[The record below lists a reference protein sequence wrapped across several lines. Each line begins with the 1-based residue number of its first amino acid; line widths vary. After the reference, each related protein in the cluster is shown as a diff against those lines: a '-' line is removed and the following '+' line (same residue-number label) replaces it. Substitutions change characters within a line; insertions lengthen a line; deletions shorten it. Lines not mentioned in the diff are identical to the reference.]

1 MANTVT
7 RTEHSFIDARRV
19 TIHYYRWEAAKPKAV
34 FQLTHGLGEHALRY
48 ERLAQE
54 LAAAGY
60 SVWADDHRGHG
71 ATGMQQYG
79 GDTARLGRLGPG
91 GLRAAVDDVRDLTAI
106 IREHNPGVPVVLF
119 GQSWGSLM
127 VQKVIDDAA
136 SDYDGVV
143 LAGTAFRTLR
153 DMNSGDLN
161 ARHKHLGDTGNE
173 WLSRDVGVQEAFR
186 DDPLTFYA
194 DARTLF
200 GIRDALRLLGRPT
213 RRMAKD
219 LPILVL
225 AGSEDSLGGE
235 ASVAKLANAYA
246 RRSRLTDVHVIVYP
260 GARHEV
266 FNEIN
271 RDEVVADLVGW
282 LDARFA

>member
-1 MANTVT
+1 M
-7 RTEHSFIDARRV
+7 
-19 TIHYYRWEAAKPKAV
+19 
-34 FQLTHGLGEHALRY
+34 
-48 ERLAQE
+48 
-54 LAAAGY
+54 
-60 SVWADDHRGHG
+60 
-71 ATGMQQYG
+71 
-79 GDTARLGRLGPG
+79 
-91 GLRAAVDDVRDLTAI
+91 
-106 IREHNPGVPVVLF
+106 PVVLF

-219 LPILVL
+219 LPILLL

>member
-1 MANTVT
+1 VANTVT
-7 RTEHSFIDARRV
+7 RTEHSFVDARRV

-54 LAAAGY
+54 LVAAGY

-91 GLRAAVDDVRDLTAI
+91 GLRAAVDDVRNLTAI

-136 SDYDGVV
+136 SDYAGVV

-173 WLSRDVGVQEAFR
+173 WLSRDVGVQETFR

-194 DARTLF
+194 DARRLF

-213 RRMAKD
+213 RGMAKD
-219 LPILVL
+219 LPILLL

-235 ASVAKLANAYA
+235 ASVAKLANAYV